1 MVKLSENQVRLLI
14 YSKIFKNIFETV
26 EHVPEEIKKDPESL
40 LQYKDKS
47 QAQKDFES
55 KTRSKKKGNVDGAE
69 MVFGATKEEI
79 GKDTKTLK
87 DVMKDKT
94 SLSMEDLMKLHDH

>member
-1 MVKLSENQVRLLI
+1 
-14 YSKIFKNIFETV
+14 
-26 EHVPEEIKKDPESL
+26 
-40 LQYKDKS
+40 
-47 QAQKDFES
+47 
-55 KTRSKKKGNVDGAE
+55 

-94 SLSMEDLMKLHDH
+94 SLSMEDLMKLHDQ